1 MLRIIRNEIE
11 GKKELERIGVNKEA
25 ISIMLPKMFHLNI
38 KFKDVPPQD
47 AIILKQEML
56 SIGGDTAISEKAL
69 PPYSSKTDV
78 LLMGNEKQIKIL
90 ANKLKKQYKRLHKL
104 GEEIENIIENIRKKT
119 EIYIGKRRFEFGK
132 KTYVMGIL
140 NVTPDSF
147 YNGGKYFSIE
157 EAIKRAK
164 QIEKEGA
171 DIIDVG
177 GESTRPFSKRIDEKE
192 EMERVLPIIEEIKKE
207 IKIPVSIDTYKPK
220 VAEKAIEKGA
230 DMVNDIM
237 ALLKEN
243 MADVVKEYNVPVCI
257 MHMKGTP
264 ENMQKIA
271 SYEDVVE
278 EIYSFLKN
286 RIEFA
291 ISSGIDE
298 NKIIID
304 PGIGFGKRTGS
315 GIEDNCEIISRLME
329 IKSIGK
335 PVLIGISRKTFIGNI
350 TSSPVNERLEGSLGA
365 EAVAIANGADIIRCH
380 DVYAT
385 KKMAKIVDAIV
396 RGVHQPEE

>member
-11 GKKELERIGVNKEA
+11 GKKELERIGVDKEA
-25 ISIMLPKMFHLNI
+25 IPIMLPKMFHLNI

-69 PPYSSKTDV
+69 PPHSSKTDV
-78 LLMGNEKQIKIL
+78 LVMGNEKQIKIL
-90 ANKLKKQYKRLHKL
+90 ASKLKKQYERLHKL
-104 GEEIENIIENIRKKT
+104 GEEIENIIENIGKKT
-119 EIYIGKRRFEFGK
+119 EIYIGNKKFEFGK
-132 KTYVMGIL
+132 RTYIMGIL

-147 YNGGKYFSIE
+147 YDGGKYFDIE
-157 EAIKRAK
+157 KAIERAK

-171 DIIDVG
+171 DIVDIG
-177 GESTRPFSKRIDEKE
+177 GESTRPFSKRVDEKE
-192 EMERVLPIIEEIKKE
+192 EMKRVLPVIEEVKDE

-237 ALLKEN
+237 ALRKEN
-243 MADVVKEYNVPVCI
+243 MVNVVREYNVPFCI
-257 MHMKGTP
+257 LHMKGNP

-278 EIYSFLKN
+278 EIHSFLKE

-291 ISSGIDE
+291 VSHGIDE
-298 NKIIID
+298 NNIIVD
-304 PGIGFGKRTGS
+304 PGIGFGKRTGK

-335 PVLIGISRKTFIGNI
+335 PLLVGISRKTFIGNI
-350 TSSPVNERLEGSLGA
+350 TNTSVNERVEGSLGA
-365 EAVAIANGADIIRCH
+365 EAIAIANGADIIRCH

-385 KKMAKIVDAIV
+385 KKMAMIVDTIT
-396 RGVHQPEE
+396 R